1 MNHHLLFIEQKDPV
15 NVDELKENFRKH
27 DFTAL
32 TASCELN
39 PQTKEEQYFQAR
51 TLDAFRPIWFAL
63 QKAMGGSTEE
73 KNFSEDDPI
82 FMLKRANENYVA
94 GMTAAICMEPTA
106 LARVFD
112 IFENMYGDQFQCVAE
127 LYAVVIGKEFDA
139 WDEND
144 LIYYK

>member
-1 MNHHLLFIEQKDPV
+1 MNHHLPFIEQKDPI

-51 TLDAFRPIWFAL
+51 ALDAFRTIWFAL

-73 KNFSEDDPI
+73 KNFSENDPI

-94 GMTAAICMEPTA
+94 GMTAAICRSRRHLTVFSISLITCTA
-106 LARVFD
+106 INFNVLRSC
-112 IFENMYGDQFQCVAE
+112 MP
-127 LYAVVIGKEFDA
+127 L
-139 WDEND
+139 
-144 LIYYK
+144 